1 MYSSLIG
8 NLKDLSMFD
17 KFNKAR
23 VMAESGMI
31 KLNYIIHLGFY
42 HISVTQGIEE
52 LLNNWSHSKLHWR
65 NKKFENHVSCIKSI

>member
-31 KLNYIIHLGFY
+31 KLNYIDGYLVL
-42 HISVTQGIEE
+42 ISGLDLEKAQSLINSKEDEGIMS
-52 LLNNWSHSKLHWR
+52 L
-65 NKKFENHVSCIKSI
+65 FFVVQ

>member
-31 KLNYIIHLGFY
+31 KLNYIDGYLVL
-42 HISVTQGIEE
+42 ISGLDLEKAQSLINSKEDKGIM
-52 LLNNWSHSKLHWR
+52 LL
-65 NKKFENHVSCIKSI
+65 FSIVQ